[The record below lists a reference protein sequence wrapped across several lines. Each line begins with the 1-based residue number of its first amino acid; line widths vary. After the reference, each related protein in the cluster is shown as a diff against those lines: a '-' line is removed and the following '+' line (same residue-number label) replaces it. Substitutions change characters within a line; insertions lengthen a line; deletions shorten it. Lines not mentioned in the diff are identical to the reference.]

1 MPTRRSIPRRPRK
14 SRNAFAD
21 AYIEDQLEAKFDATR
36 RASIW
41 LEARIGELRKQA
53 SDAFKEVQDF
63 KSQNGIIIGV
73 DGKLASDVELDQL
86 GMALAKARA
95 ETSQAKAK
103 LDRITHVLGH
113 CGRIRARKASTS
125 PTPWSPTR

>member
-1 MPTRRSIPRRPRK
+1 MS
-14 SRNAFAD
+14 
-21 AYIEDQLEAKFDATR
+21 R

-41 LEARIGELRKQA
+41 LEQRIGELRKQA

-63 KSQNGIIIGV
+63 KSQHGIIIGV

-103 LDRITHVLGH
+103 LDRIVHVLALRPDPSEG
-113 CGRIRARKASTS
+113 
-125 PTPWSPTR
+125 